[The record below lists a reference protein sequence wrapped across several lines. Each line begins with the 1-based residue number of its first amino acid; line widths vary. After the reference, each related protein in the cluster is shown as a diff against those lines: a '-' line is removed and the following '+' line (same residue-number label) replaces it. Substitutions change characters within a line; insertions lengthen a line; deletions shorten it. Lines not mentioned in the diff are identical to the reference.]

1 MSGVIM
7 VIMAIDHLM
16 SCYVTSASKHLL
28 LVMRDKRNAS

>member
-16 SCYVTSASKHLL
+16 SCYVTSTSKHLL
-28 LVMRDKRNAS
+28 LVMRTSKET